1 MHKFHIPHIPQ
12 ILQIYTEQ
20 KFSQEVSRIRMIL
33 VLSSYSGGQK
43 ALEHGFP
50 IPTQN
55 SIHNQ
60 PINQDI
66 FTPTKFKNFFFLL
79 RKVPE
84 AVHFQ
89 TIAAT
94 MSKVGVWLQGMYPA
108 KGICE
113 IKETEIQSR
122 SKGEGNP
129 RVPAVQEV
137 QGKPVQIPIG
147 QSDPGTLPSG
157 GSNRWK
163 T

>member
-55 SIHNQ
+55 SIHNLLIKTFSHQ
-60 PINQDI
+60 QSLK
-66 FTPTKFKNFFFLL
+66 TFFLL
-79 RKVPE
+79 RTVPE